1 MDTPAAVW
9 VVELVNSAP
18 VISHTGAVWTD
29 SEERGRGRRM
39 YKYMHLLSIG
49 TTIIMESYLG
59 IFDDKVRDEGLVD
72 QQPGWYL
79 GCTLNKEHT
88 YMYT

>member
-18 VISHTGAVWTD
+18 VISHTGAAWTD
-29 SEERGRGRRM
+29 SEERGRGRSHKRM
-39 YKYMHLLSIG
+39 YEYVHLFSIG

-59 IFDDKVRDEGLVD
+59 ILDDKVRDEGLVD
-72 QQPGWYL
+72 Q
-79 GCTLNKEHT
+79 
-88 YMYT
+88 